1 MYTFNS
7 IAESYKS
14 SFNKYKRGVDLARF
28 FFKEKDFKWL
38 SEGNNEFLN
47 GCTIRL
53 SYAFNLSGLRIP
65 KGIGTV
71 SGRLKEKEILK
82 LEYYYYYRARD
93 LKNFLLKKFRNPFI
107 NANNITNHFEQEKY
121 ISRIK
126 GKSGII
132 ALIFRNGVSGHVD
145 VVENG
150 NLIGNNTVF
159 HNNIKEFYFWEYFKI
174 MGA

>member
-28 FFKEKDFKWL
+28 LFKEKDFKWL
-38 SEGNNEFLN
+38 SEGNSDFLN

-53 SYAFNLSGLRIP
+53 SYAFNLGGLRIP
-65 KGIGTV
+65 KNIGTI
-71 SGRLKEKEILK
+71 SGRLKEKDALP
-82 LEYYYYYRARD
+82 LDYYYYYRARD
-93 LKNFLLKKFRNPFI
+93 LKNFLLNPLI
-107 NANNITNHFEQEKY
+107 SVNNIKGLFEQRTYSSK
-121 ISRIK
+121 IIGR
-126 GKSGII
+126 SGII

-145 VVENG
+145 IVENG

-159 HNNIKEFYFWEYFKI
+159 HNDIKEFYFWEYFKI

>member
-1 MYTFNS
+1 MYTFDIIVKN
-7 IAESYKS
+7 YKA
-14 SFNKYKRGVDLARF
+14 SFGEYKEGIKLAKF
-28 FFKEKDFKWL
+28 LFKETDANWL

-93 LKNFLLKKFRNPFI
+93 LKNFLLIFLGSPITSIDLKFIFKLGI
-107 NANNITNHFEQEKY
+107 NSLSILFLEPIYK
-121 ISRIK
+121 ISYPSSRSF
-126 GKSGII
+126 GTR
-132 ALIFRNGVSGHVD
+132 AIFGV
-145 VVENG
+145 
-150 NLIGNNTVF
+150 T
-159 HNNIKEFYFWEYFKI
+159 
-174 MGA
+174 